1 MAYITNYQYYTNN
14 GVIPEDINW
23 GSYQY
28 VSLADI
34 VNNFMLMYVGND
46 KLVNNVER
54 YTVLFHAK
62 RAIQELNYDA
72 LRNIKVL
79 ELHLDDSLKMVL
91 PPDYVNYVRI
101 SLLKDGVL
109 FQLTENR
116 TILSA
121 TAYLQDNNYDI
132 IFDSNGEVVTGTSK
146 VDLMRLEKQLYTG
159 PGPYNGS
166 YGWAYNGDWYFGYSI
181 GGRYGLQTDTANR
194 NPKFTINKASG
205 VIDFS
210 TGVEYGYVVLEYISD
225 GMENG
230 DDSLITINKLAE
242 EYIYNYL
249 KWAVLSNKTGVQEY
263 IVNRV
268 QRAKSASLRNTK
280 IRLSNLHP
288 ARLLMSLR
296 GRDKIIK

>member
-1 MAYITNYQYYTNN
+1 MSYITNYQYYTNN
-14 GVIPEDINW
+14 GNIPEDINW

-28 VSLADI
+28 VSLADV

-79 ELHLDDSLKMVL
+79 ELQLSDQLKMVL

-101 SLLKDGVL
+101 SLLKNGVL
-109 FQLTENR
+109 FKLTENR
-116 TILSA
+116 TVLSA
-121 TAYLQDNNYDI
+121 TAYLQDNNTDI
-132 IFDSNGEVVTGTSK
+132 IFDVNGEVVIGTSK
-146 VDLMRLEKQLYTG
+146 LDIMRQDAQLYTG
-159 PGPYNGS
+159 PGPYSGA
-166 YGWAYNGDWYFGYSI
+166 YGWAYDGNWYFGYAV
-181 GGRYGLQTDTANR
+181 GGRYGLATDEANS
-194 NPKFTINKASG
+194 NPKFYINKAAG

-210 TGVEYGYVVLEYISD
+210 TGVENGYIVLEYISD

-242 EYIYNYL
+242 DYIYNYL
-249 KWAVLSNKTGVQEY
+249 KWAVLNNKYGITEY
-263 IVNRV
+263 VINRV
-268 QRAKSASLRNTK
+268 KKEKMASLRNTK

-296 GRDKIIK
+296 GQNKIIK

>member
-14 GVIPEDINW
+14 GIIPEDTNW

-101 SLLKDGVL
+101 SLLREGVL
-109 FQLTENR
+109 LQLTENR

-121 TAYLQDNNYDI
+121 TAYLQDNNYNI
-132 IFDSNGEVVTGTSK
+132 IFDINGEVVTGTSK
-146 VDLMRLEKQLYTG
+146 VDMMRLDKQLYTG
-159 PGPYNGS
+159 PGPYNGY
-166 YGWAYNGDWYFGYSI
+166 YGWNYNGDWYFGYNM
-181 GGRYGLQTDTANR
+181 GGRYGLATDEANR
-194 NPKFTINKASG
+194 NPKFTINKAAG

-210 TGVEYGYVVLEYISD
+210 TGVEDGYIVLEYISD

-249 KWAVLSNKTGVQEY
+249 KWAILSNKTMVQEY
-263 IVNRV
+263 LVNRV
-268 QRAKSASLRNTK
+268 QKAKTASLRNTK

>member
-1 MAYITNYQYYTNN
+1 MSYITNYQYYTND
-14 GVIPEDINW
+14 GVIPEDSNW

-34 VNNFMLMYVGND
+34 INNFILMYVGND
-46 KLVNNVER
+46 KLVNNVDR

-79 ELHLDDSLKMVL
+79 ELQLGSQLKMVL

-101 SLLKDGVL
+101 SLLRNGVL

-116 TILSA
+116 SVMSA
-121 TAYLQDNNYDI
+121 TAYLQDNNLDI
-132 IFDSNGEVVTGTSK
+132 IFDLNGEVVIGTSK
-146 VDLMRLEKQLYTG
+146 IDIMRQDSQLYTG
-159 PGPYNGS
+159 PGSYNNS
-166 YGWAYNGDWYFGYSI
+166 YGWNYNGDWYFGYGI
-181 GGRYGLQTDTANR
+181 GGRYGLATDEANS
-194 NPKFTINKASG
+194 NPKFTINRAAG

-210 TGVEYGYVVLEYISD
+210 SGVQDGYIVLEYISD

-242 EYIYNYL
+242 DYLYNYL
-249 KWAVLSNKTGVQEY
+249 KWAVLNNKTGVQEY
-263 IVNRV
+263 LVARV
-268 QRAKSASLRNTK
+268 KKEKTASLRNTK

>member
-14 GVIPEDINW
+14 GIIPEDTNW

-101 SLLKDGVL
+101 SLLREGVL
-109 FQLTENR
+109 LQLTENR

-121 TAYLQDNNYDI
+121 TAYLQDNNYNI
-132 IFDSNGEVVTGTSK
+132 IFDINGEVVTGTSK
-146 VDLMRLEKQLYTG
+146 VDMMRLDKQLYTG
-159 PGPYNGS
+159 PGPYNGY
-166 YGWAYNGDWYFGYSI
+166 YGWNYNGDWYFGYNM
-181 GGRYGLQTDTANR
+181 GGRYGLATDEANR
-194 NPKFTINKASG
+194 NPKFTINKAAG

-210 TGVEYGYVVLEYISD
+210 TGVEDGYVVLEYISD

-249 KWAVLSNKTGVQEY
+249 KWAILSNKTMVQEY
-263 IVNRV
+263 LVNRV
-268 QRAKSASLRNTK
+268 QKAKTASLRNTK

>member
-1 MAYITNYQYYTNN
+1 MGYITNYQYYTNN
-14 GVIPEDINW
+14 GTIPTDANW

-46 KLVNNVER
+46 KLVNNVDR
-54 YTVLFHAK
+54 YNVLFHAK
-62 RAIQELNYDA
+62 RAVQELNYDA
-72 LRNIKVL
+72 LRNIKVIEF
-79 ELHLDDSLKMVL
+79 ELGDDLKMVM

-101 SLLKDGVL
+101 SMLHDGVL
-109 FQLTENR
+109 FPLVENR
-116 TILSA
+116 SPMSA
-121 TAYLQDNNYDI
+121 TAYLQDNNLDI
-132 IFDSNGEVVTGTSK
+132 VFDVNGEIVTGTS
-146 VDLMRLEKQLYTG
+146 RLEILKQDKQLYTG
-159 PGPYNGS
+159 MGPYNGH
-166 YGWAYNGDWYFGYSI
+166 YGYYLDGDWYFGYNF
-181 GGRYGLQTDTANR
+181 GKRFGLNTEEANI
-194 NPKFTINKASG
+194 NPKFYINKASG

-210 TGVEYGYVVLEYISD
+210 TGVENKVIVFEYISD

-242 EYIYNYL
+242 EYLYAYI
-249 KWAVLSNKTGVQEY
+249 KWALLNNKHGVQEY

-268 QRAKSASLRNTK
+268 RKEKTAMLRNAK

-296 GRDKIIK
+296 GKDKQIK

>member
-1 MAYITNYQYYTNN
+1 MSYITNYQYYTNN
-14 GVIPEDINW
+14 GVIPEDTNW

-46 KLVNNVER
+46 KIVNNVER

-101 SLLKDGVL
+101 SLLHQGVL
-109 FQLTENR
+109 LQLTENR

-121 TAYLQDNNYDI
+121 TAYLQDNDYNI
-132 IFDSNGEVVTGTSK
+132 IFDLNGEVVTGTSK
-146 VDLMRLEKQLYTG
+146 VDMMRLDKQLYTG
-159 PGPYNGS
+159 PGFYNGA
-166 YGWAYNGDWYFGYSI
+166 YGWNYNGEWYFGYNM
-181 GGRYGLQTDTANR
+181 GGRYGLATDEANR
-194 NPKFTINKASG
+194 NPKFTINKAAG

-210 TGVEYGYVVLEYISD
+210 SGVEDGYIVLEYISD

-249 KWAVLSNKTGVQEY
+249 KWAILSNKTMVQEY
-263 IVNRV
+263 LVNRV
-268 QRAKSASLRNTK
+268 QKAKTASLRNTK

>member
-1 MAYITNYQYYTNN
+1 MSYITNYQYYTNN
-14 GVIPEDINW
+14 GVIPEDTNW

-46 KLVNNVER
+46 KIVNNVER

-101 SLLKDGVL
+101 SLLRQGVL
-109 FQLTENR
+109 LQLTENR

-121 TAYLQDNNYDI
+121 TAYLQDNDYNI
-132 IFDSNGEVVTGTSK
+132 IFDLNGEVVTGTSK
-146 VDLMRLEKQLYTG
+146 VDILRLEKRLYTG
-159 PGPYNGS
+159 PGFYNGA
-166 YGWAYNGDWYFGYSI
+166 YGWNYNGEWYFGYNM
-181 GGRYGLQTDTANR
+181 GGRYGLATDEANR
-194 NPKFTINKASG
+194 NPKFTINKAAG

-210 TGVEYGYVVLEYISD
+210 SGVEDGYIVLEYISD

-249 KWAVLSNKTGVQEY
+249 KWAILSNKTMVQEY
-263 IVNRV
+263 LVNRV
-268 QRAKSASLRNTK
+268 QKAKTASLRNTK

>member
-14 GVIPEDINW
+14 GVIPEDTNW

-46 KLVNNVER
+46 KLVNNVDR

-72 LRNIKVL
+72 LRNIKVI
-79 ELHLDDSLKMVL
+79 ELQLSQQLKMVL

-101 SLLKDGVL
+101 SLLRNGVL

-116 TILSA
+116 TVMSA
-121 TAYLQDNNYDI
+121 TAYLQDNNHDI
-132 IFDSNGEVVTGTSK
+132 IFDLNGEIVTGTSK
-146 VDLMRLEKQLYTG
+146 LDIMRQDAQLYTG

-166 YGWAYNGDWYFGYSI
+166 YGWAYNGDWYFGYAI
-181 GGRYGLQTDTANR
+181 GGRYGMATDEANR
-194 NPKFTINKASG
+194 NPKFTINKSAG

-210 TGVEYGYVVLEYISD
+210 TGVEDGYIVLEYISD

-242 EYIYNYL
+242 EYLYNYL

-263 IVNRV
+263 IVSRV
-268 QRAKSASLRNTK
+268 QKAKTASLRNTK

-288 ARLLMSLR
+288 SRLLMSLR
-296 GRDKIIK
+296 GQNKIIK

>member
-14 GVIPEDINW
+14 GVIPEDTNW

-72 LRNIKVL
+72 LRNIKVI
-79 ELHLDDSLKMVL
+79 ELHLDYSLKMVL

-101 SLLKDGVL
+101 SLLRNGVL

-121 TAYLQDNNYDI
+121 TAYLQDNDYDI
-132 IFDSNGEVVTGTSK
+132 IFDSNGEIVTGTSK
-146 VDLMRLEKQLYTG
+146 VEILRLEKRLYTG
-159 PGPYNGS
+159 PGFYNGA
-166 YGWAYNGDWYFGYSI
+166 YGWNYNGDWYFGYNM
-181 GGRYGLQTDTANR
+181 GGRYGLATDEANR
-194 NPKFTINKASG
+194 NPKFTINKAAG

-210 TGVEYGYVVLEYISD
+210 SGVEDGYIVLEYISD

-230 DDSLITINKLAE
+230 DDSLVTINKLAE

-249 KWAVLSNKTGVQEY
+249 KWAILSNK
-263 IVNRV
+263 I
-268 QRAKSASLRNTK
+268 
-280 IRLSNLHP
+280 
-288 ARLLMSLR
+288 LLQVR
-296 GRDKIIK
+296 

>member
-34 VNNFMLMYVGND
+34 VNNFILMYVGND

-194 NPKFTINKASG
+194 NPKFTINKSSG

-249 KWAVLSNKTGVQEY
+249 KWAILSNKTGVQEY

>member
-1 MAYITNYQYYTNN
+1 MAYMTNFQYYTNG
-14 GVIPEDINW
+14 GVIPEDKNW

-34 VNNFMLMYVGND
+34 VNNFMLIYVGND

-62 RAIQELNYDA
+62 RAIQEINYDA
-72 LRNIKVL
+72 LKNIKVL
-79 ELHLDDSLKMVL
+79 ELQLGKQLKMVL

-101 SLLKDGVL
+101 SLLRNGL
-109 FQLTENR
+109 LLPLTENR
-116 TILSA
+116 SALSA
-121 TAYLQDNNYDI
+121 TAYLQDNNLDI
-132 IFDSNGEVVTGTSK
+132 IFDLNGEVVTGTSK
-146 VDLMRLEKQLYTG
+146 LDILRQNAELYTG

-166 YGWAYNGDWYFGYSI
+166 LGWEYGGDWYFGYSI
-181 GGRYGLQTDTANR
+181 GGRYGMETDEANR
-194 NPKFTINKASG
+194 NPKFKINKMAG

-210 TGVEYGYVVLEYISD
+210 SGVEDGYIVLEYISD

-249 KWAVLSNKTGVQEY
+249 KWAILSNKTGVQEY

-268 QRAKSASLRNTK
+268 QKAKSSALRNAK

-296 GRDKIIK
+296 GRDKQIK